1 MDTQGTKFS
10 RFDQVKIVTVRNVHY
25 LSAPPGSTVSPKG
38 IWQVAAAIGDELLL
52 VKGNATIKIPV
63 TDVLK
68 VVDYNVNAVTAKFG
82 RLSEYGQ
89 EPRKD
94 GKENRSSQ
102 DSGRTSEG
110 N

>member
-1 MDTQGTKFS
+1 MDTQSTKFS

-25 LSAPPGSTVSPKG
+25 LSAPPGSVVSPKG
-38 IWQVAAAIGDELLL
+38 VWQVSAAIGDELLL

-89 EPRKD
+89 ERKVGEED
-94 GKENRSSQ
+94 DPDPQK
-102 DSGRTSEG
+102 SGRTSEG